1 MAPRAPALLFVLL
14 VGGALL
20 AAACEGG
27 DEPPPR
33 NPLADTATPAATG
46 AATAMAA
53 ATQPPTLTPTA
64 SPEEPVPPP
73 AEALEVATGS
83 AIELMA
89 EWLGVSAT
97 DLSVAEAEAL
107 VWPSG
112 CLGVAE
118 PGVLCTLALVPG
130 FRIVLRDAFDG
141 LHRVHA
147 STQGAVRW
155 AGEAVVSGTIA
166 AVEGAA
172 ITIDAPDGQLVALA
186 SPGTRYSG
194 VDGPTSRA
202 DLEALAADLE
212 GLRVTVAVDPSPT
225 GAALRVL
232 AWLALVE

>member
-1 MAPRAPALLFVLL
+1 MTPRTPALLFVLL

-20 AAACEGG
+20 AAACESD

-33 NPLADTATPAATG
+33 NPLADTATPAAT
-46 AATAMAA
+46 
-53 ATQPPTLTPTA
+53 QPPTLTPTA
-64 SPEEPVPPP
+64 PPDEPAPPS
-73 AEALEVATGS
+73 AEALEVVTGN

-89 EWLGVSAT
+89 EWLGVPAT

-118 PGVLCTLALVPG
+118 PSVFCTQALVPG

-141 LHRVHA
+141 LHRIHA
-147 STQGAVRW
+147 GTRGAVRW
-155 AGEAVVSGTIA
+155 AGEAIVSGTIV
-166 AVEGAA
+166 AVQGAA
-172 ITIDAPDGQLVALA
+172 ITIDAADGQLVALA
-186 SPGTRYSG
+186 SPGTRYTG
-194 VDGPTSRA
+194 VDGPTSRD